1 MNEEM
6 EILKTI
12 LDYINKLEIE
22 IEKTAYLFIS
32 GKLDD
37 GNKNI
42 PLIIDGIQWVIDAI
56 NMIKYNNE
64 RIVQTEKIN
73 PKLTQLLDG
82 YENGDYILT
91 GDTFLYEISP
101 VIKEW
106 NEILTLYANK

>member
-22 IEKTAYLFIS
+22 IEKTANLFIS

-42 PLIIDGIQWVIDAI
+42 PLTIDGIQWVINAI

-64 RIVQTEKIN
+64 RIVQAEKIN
-73 PKLTQLLDG
+73 SKLTQLLDG
-82 YENGDYILT
+82 YENGDYILA
-91 GDTFLYEISP
+91 GDTFLYEILP
-101 VIKEW
+101 EIKEW
-106 NEILTLYANK
+106 NEILSLYENR